1 MRNVLYTFIL
11 LGLIILTGISFIYY
25 TINSYSSLKLRTVTN
40 PGIVD
45 LSKVTIAMPVY
56 NEDVAVFTESIESI
70 SRQGCKF
77 VVVGDS
83 SDEPYRTI
91 VQKAGGLFVLQETR
105 GGQKK
110 AIARAMDF
118 VDTEYVLL
126 VDSDTILPENA
137 VSSMMSHF
145 DETVGG
151 VGANITI
158 KQTGTPVAYA
168 SEFVERSREVVF
180 RAMSAHGNVMNLDGA
195 CVMLRTEL
203 VRPFIKSPEFLD
215 FKLFGKPSVLGEDW
229 LITGYI
235 INKGYRAVKDYQT
248 RVESYPQKNMKKFI
262 KQNIR
267 WARSGW
273 IRFGRELT
281 DGTAIRA
288 GKFYTFEL
296 IYTYLL
302 PVIAL
307 SFGIYRLVSFF
318 YAHPGDLRLMDII
331 SDLVMLSPSSIG
343 YILYTRVMITL
354 TNVSGSMIFLGAV
367 ISRIRS
373 QKLRTLGYGA
383 FALLILFV
391 TNIYGIFTFWK
402 GGNKWLTR

>member
-1 MRNVLYTFIL
+1 MIYDLIL
-11 LGLIILTGISFIYY
+11 LGIVILTGISFIYY
-25 TINSYSSLKLRTVTN
+25 TINSYSSWKYTAVSH
-40 PGIVD
+40 PEIAD
-45 LSKVTIAMPVY
+45 PSKVTIAMPVY
-56 NEDVAVFTESIESI
+56 NEDVNVFKESITSVAA
-70 SRQGCKF
+70 QGCKF

-83 SDEPYRTI
+83 SDEPYRSI
-91 VQKAGGLFVLQETR
+91 VEAAGGKFILQTPR
-105 GGQKK
+105 GGQKR
-110 AIARAMDF
+110 AISRAMDF
-118 VDTEYVLL
+118 VETEYVLL
-126 VDSDTILPENA
+126 VDSDTVLPENA
-137 VSSMMSHF
+137 VISMMSHF

-158 KQTGTPVAYA
+158 KKTGTPVAYA

-195 CVMLRTEL
+195 CVMLRTDL
-203 VRPFIKSPEFLD
+203 VRPFIKSSEFLD

-235 INKGYRAVKDYQT
+235 INQGYRAVKDYAT
-248 RVESYPQKNMKKFI
+248 RVESYPQQNMKKFI

-273 IRFGRELT
+273 IRFGKELT

-288 GKFYTFEL
+288 GRFYTFEL
-296 IYTYLL
+296 IYTYML

-307 SFGIYRLVSFF
+307 AFGIFRAVTFF
-318 YAHPGDLRLMDII
+318 TLHPGALHFMDIVA
-331 SDLVMLSPSSIG
+331 D
-343 YILYTRVMITL
+343 ILMINPTDIAYVVYTKIMITL
-354 TNVSGSMIFLGAV
+354 ANVSGSMLFLGAV
-367 ISRIRS
+367 ISRMRGER
-373 QKLRTLGYGA
+373 LRTLAYGA

-402 GGNKWLTR
+402 GGNHWLTR